1 MSRKQLL
8 TGGFAALGILILIL
22 DGKTALSGAQTG
34 IDLCIKTVI
43 PSLFPFFLLSIL
55 LTGTLSGIS
64 LPILRPLGRL
74 CSIPKGTEA
83 ILLTGFLGGYPAGAQ
98 AISSAYRTGQIRK
111 EDADRMLAFCN
122 NAGPAFLFGMV
133 SGMFSNKA
141 AVFQL
146 WGIHIASAL
155 LTALLLPVSCS
166 RTGKPGAGNATTLVG
181 AMRTAISVMATVCG
195 WVILFR
201 VLLAFLDRWLLWLLP
216 TALQVTLSGLLEL
229 SNGCCEL
236 YRISDPDLRFVVC
249 SGLLAWGGFCVTL
262 QTSSAAEGLS
272 MISYLK
278 GKCLQTTF
286 SLILS
291 TSIVLNIWLP
301 AAGFLL
307 LLALIVQKTQ
317 KRGSNPTP
325 VGV

>member
-1 MSRKQLL
+1 MSRKQIL

-74 CSIPKGTEA
+74 CSIPQGTEA
-83 ILLTGFLGGYPAGAQ
+83 ILLTGLLGGYPAGAQ
-98 AISSAYRTGQIRK
+98 ALSSAYRMGQLRK

-133 SGMFSNKA
+133 SAMFSDKA
-141 AVFQL
+141 AAFQL

-155 LTALLLPVSCS
+155 LTALLLPTSCF

-201 VLLAFLDRWLLWLLP
+201 VLLAFLDRWFLWLLP

-236 YRISDPDLRFVVC
+236 YRISNPDLRFVVC
-249 SGLLAWGGFCVTL
+249 SGLLAWGGLCVAL

-272 MISYLK
+272 MMSYLK
-278 GKCLQTTF
+278 GKCLQTSF

-291 TSIVLNIWLP
+291 TSVVLNIWLP

-307 LLALIVQKTQ
+307 FLALIVQKTQ